1 MVTTS
6 LYGTQ
11 VVVRGVDDGLL
22 RLKNAPGRR
31 TTIKRGRVVGGSES
45 RVWTRGGPFPRGDRR
60 AP

>member
-1 MVTTS
+1 M
-6 LYGTQ
+6 
-11 VVVRGVDDGLL
+11 DDGLL